1 MSKFITLIA
10 DQNVCAPQ
18 GFKAAGISAGIKKS
32 HKLDLSLIYSEVPAV
47 AAGVFTRNQVK
58 AAPLLLTKK
67 HLKSGYL
74 QAIITNSGNANA
86 CTGKLG
92 TQHAKQTAV
101 TLAKELNIDS
111 SLIGVASTGVI
122 GVTLPIEKIL
132 TSIPKLSA
140 KLDSAE
146 DQEAAKAIMTT
157 DTFAKQAALS
167 VKLSDGSIIKIGGMA
182 KGSGMIHPNMATML
196 GFITTDADISAEAL
210 QMALTKAVNN
220 SFNMI
225 SVDGDSSTND
235 MVLVMANKCAANKP
249 IEDINHPDWQLFYE
263 GLLCLCI
270 SLSKQIATDGEGA
283 TTLIAVNV
291 CGAKS
296 DKQAKLVAKSVVSSS
311 LVKAA
316 VFGNDANWGRIAC
329 AAGYANAA
337 INPNKLNISLEELML
352 FKHGVPLEFS
362 EEEALKLL
370 QNKEVNINLDLGL
383 GEHSSTA
390 WGCDLTYDYVKIN
403 AAYRT

>member
-18 GFKAAGISAGIKKS
+18 GFKAAGVSAGIKKS
-32 HKLDLSLIYSEVPAV
+32 HKLDLSLIYSEVPAI

-92 TQHAKQTAV
+92 TQHAKQTAIA
-101 TLAKELNIDS
+101 LAKELKIDNT
-111 SLIGVASTGVI
+111 LIGVASTGVI

-196 GFITTDADISAEAL
+196 GFITTDADISAAAL
-210 QMALTKAVNN
+210 QIALSKAVNN

-235 MVLVMANKCAANKP
+235 MVLVMANKCAANTA

-291 CGAKS
+291 SGAKS

-362 EEEALKLL
+362 EDEALKLL

-383 GEHSSTA
+383 GEHSATA

>member
-18 GFKAAGISAGIKKS
+18 GFKAAGFAAGIKKS
-32 HKLDLSLIYSEVPAV
+32 HKLDLSLIYSEVPAI

-92 TQHAKQTAV
+92 AQHAKQTALV
-101 TLAKELNIDS
+101 LAKELNIDS
-111 SLIGVASTGVI
+111 TLIGVASTGVI

-140 KLDSAE
+140 KLDSVE

-157 DTFAKQAALS
+157 DTFAKQAALA
-167 VKLSDGSIIKIGGMA
+167 VKLSDGSTIKIGGMA

-196 GFITTDADISAEAL
+196 GFITTDADISAAAL
-210 QMALTKAVNN
+210 QIALTKAVNN

-235 MVLVMANKCAANKP
+235 MVLVMANKYAANVP

-291 CGAKS
+291 SGAKS

-362 EEEALKLL
+362 EDEALKLL

-383 GEHSSTA
+383 GKYSSTA

>member
-32 HKLDLSLIYSEVPAV
+32 HKLDLSLIYSEVPAI

-140 KLDSAE
+140 KLDSVQ

-167 VKLSDGSIIKIGGMA
+167 VKLSDSSIIKIGGMA
-182 KGSGMIHPNMATML
+182 KGSGMIHSNMATML

-210 QMALTKAVNN
+210 QIALTKAVNN

-337 INPNKLNISLEELML
+337 INPNKLNISLEKLML

>member
-1 MSKFITLIA
+1 MSKFITLIP

-18 GFKAAGISAGIKKS
+18 GFKAAGVSAGIKKS
-32 HKLDLSLIYSEVPAV
+32 HKLDLSLIYSKVPAI

-92 TQHAKQTAV
+92 TQHAKQTAIA
-101 TLAKELNIDS
+101 LAKELKIDNT
-111 SLIGVASTGVI
+111 LIGVASTGVI

-157 DTFAKQAALS
+157 DTFAKQAALA
-167 VKLSDGSIIKIGGMA
+167 VTLSDGSIIKIGGMA

-196 GFITTDADISAEAL
+196 GFITTDADISAAAL
-210 QMALTKAVNN
+210 QIALSKAVNN

-235 MVLVMANKCAANKP
+235 MVLVMANKCAANTA

-291 CGAKS
+291 SGAKS

-337 INPNKLNISLEELML
+337 INPNKLNISLEKLML
-352 FKHGVPLEFS
+352 FKHGMPLEFS
-362 EEEALKLL
+362 EDEALKLL

-383 GEHSSTA
+383 GEHSATA

>member
-18 GFKAAGISAGIKKS
+18 GFKAAGFAAGIKKS
-32 HKLDLSLIYSEVPAV
+32 HKLDLSLIYSEVPAI

-92 TQHAKQTAV
+92 AQHAKQTALV
-101 TLAKELNIDS
+101 LAKELNIDS
-111 SLIGVASTGVI
+111 TLIGVASTGVI

-132 TSIPKLSA
+132 TSIPKLSV
-140 KLDSAE
+140 KLSSVE

-196 GFITTDADISAEAL
+196 GFITTDADISAAAL
-210 QMALTKAVNN
+210 QIALTKAVNN

-235 MVLVMANKCAANKP
+235 MVLVMANKCAANAP

-291 CGAKS
+291 SGAKS

-362 EEEALKLL
+362 EDEALKLL

-383 GEHSSTA
+383 GEYSSTA

>member
-10 DQNVCAPQ
+10 NQNVCAPQ
-18 GFKAAGISAGIKKS
+18 GFKAAGFAAGIKKS
-32 HKLDLSLIYSEVPAV
+32 HKLDLSLIYSEVPAI

-92 TQHAKQTAV
+92 AQHAKQTALV
-101 TLAKELNIDS
+101 LAKELNIGS
-111 SLIGVASTGVI
+111 ALIGVASTGVI

-140 KLDSAE
+140 KLSSVE

-167 VKLSDGSIIKIGGMA
+167 VKLSDESIIKIGGMA

-196 GFITTDADISAEAL
+196 GFITTDADISVAAL
-210 QMALTKAVNN
+210 QIALTKAVNN

-235 MVLVMANKCAANKP
+235 MVLVMANKCAANVP
-249 IEDINHPDWQLFYE
+249 IDDINHPDWQLFYE

-291 CGAKS
+291 SGAKS

-362 EEEALKLL
+362 EDEALKLL

-383 GEHSSTA
+383 GKYSSTA

>member
-18 GFKAAGISAGIKKS
+18 GFKAAGFAAGIKKS
-32 HKLDLSLIYSEVPAV
+32 HKLDLSLIYSEVPAI

-92 TQHAKQTAV
+92 AQHAKQTALV
-101 TLAKELNIDS
+101 LAKELNIDS
-111 SLIGVASTGVI
+111 TLIGVASTGVI

-140 KLDSAE
+140 KLDSVE

-157 DTFAKQAALS
+157 DTFTKQAALA
-167 VKLSDGSIIKIGGMA
+167 VKLSDGSTIKIGGMA

-196 GFITTDADISAEAL
+196 GFITTDADISAAAL
-210 QMALTKAVNN
+210 QIALTKAVNN

-235 MVLVMANKCAANKP
+235 MVLVMANKYAANVP

-291 CGAKS
+291 SGAKS

-362 EEEALKLL
+362 EDEALKLL

-383 GEHSSTA
+383 GEYSSTA